1 MIQSFRRS
9 FNIYG
14 AMAAMVPKEF
24 LAYNIW
30 AWMQFVVQI
39 LSMTIFVYF
48 WRAVYANTNTIAGLN
63 LQQTLNYIL
72 LAQVLT
78 PMVETRAIFEFGY
91 LIRSGQISMELL
103 RPLDLQL
110 AWYVQNLT
118 RLALFVI
125 QELPLFLIAIIFFGL
140 QLPASPLAWLAFAVS
155 LLLGQSV
162 LFFFD
167 WIFACIAF
175 YSTETWGLS
184 VVRIG
189 MATFFSGALVPLTMM
204 PGWLQD
210 IAAVLPFAQAIY
222 VPISFFSGIT
232 PVSNAPQV
240 WLVQLLWLVGLILI
254 SRWVFRGAVKQVT
267 VQGG

>member
-1 MIQSFRRS
+1 MMQSIRRT
-9 FNIYG
+9 FNVYG
-14 AMAAMVPKEF
+14 AIAAMVPKVF

-30 AWMQFVVQI
+30 VWMQFIVQI

-48 WRAVYANTNTIAGLN
+48 WRAVYANTNSIAGLN

-78 PMVETRAIFEFGY
+78 PLVETRAIFEFGY
-91 LIRSGQISMELL
+91 LIRSGQISIELL
-103 RPLDLQL
+103 RPLDVQL
-110 AWYVQNLT
+110 RYYVENLT
-118 RLALFVI
+118 NLGLFVL

-140 QLPASPLAWLAFAVS
+140 QLPTNPLAWLAFATS
-155 LLLGQSV
+155 LVLGQSV

-167 WIFACIAF
+167 WIFACLAF

-189 MATFFSGALVPLTMM
+189 VATFLSGALIPLTMM
-204 PGWLQD
+204 PMWLQD
-210 IAAVLPFAQAIY
+210 IAAALPFAQAIY

-232 PVSNAPQV
+232 PVANAPQV
-240 WLVQLLWLVGLILI
+240 WLIQLIWLVGLWLI
-254 SRWVFRGAVKQVT
+254 SRWVFNVAVRQVT